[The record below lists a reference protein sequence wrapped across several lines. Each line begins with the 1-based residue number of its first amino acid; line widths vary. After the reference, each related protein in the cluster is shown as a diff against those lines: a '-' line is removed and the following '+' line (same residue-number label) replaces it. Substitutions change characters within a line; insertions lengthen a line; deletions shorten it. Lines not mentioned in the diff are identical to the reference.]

1 MPTPLP
7 VKKAPVK
14 RERAHRLLPEDIEYC
29 TYMIE
34 HYGDNYDA
42 MAKDPKNR
50 FLGEFHQMSKVN
62 MHEFLD
68 DSRTL
73 QRKIRIF
80 KSSCHF
86 DEYLQQKQA
95 V

>member
-14 RERAHRLLPEDIEYC
+14 RERAHRLLPEDIKYC

-34 HYGDNYDA
+34 NYGDNYEA
-42 MAKDPKNR
+42 MAKDSNNR
-50 FLGEFHQMSKVN
+50 FL
-62 MHEFLD
+62 D
-68 DSRTL
+68 DARTL

-86 DEYLQQKQA
+86 DEWLQSSKKQA